1 MKKLEKLGKKQIT
14 LAALILALGA
24 TVYLNW
30 QFTSPAVTPVSSEG
44 TGYAESEE
52 EENEYNPL
60 GVAELVNNSYIET
73 ETVNDEIE
81 TVNEADVY
89 EAEVYEVSSS
99 LSQARLDRQN
109 SRESALELLD
119 EVLSDIESDSE
130 AKKKAID
137 EASIIAQNMV
147 KESNIETLIK
157 AKGVKDVVVYLSDD
171 GCSVIVDK
179 VGDNILAIQ
188 DIITKE
194 TSLTPDKITVTEIG

>member
-1 MKKLEKLGKKQIT
+1 MKKFEKLGKKQIT

-30 QFTSPAVTPVSSEG
+30 QFTSPSTVPVSTQG
-44 TGYAESEE
+44 TEYTENSEE
-52 EENEYNPL
+52 KSEYSPL
-60 GVAELVNNSYIET
+60 GIAELVNSSYIDV

-81 TVNEADVY
+81 AVDEADVY
-89 EAEVYEVSSS
+89 DAYEVSSS

-119 EVLSDIESDSE
+119 EVLNDVEADSE

-157 AKGVKDVVVYLSDD
+157 AKGINDVVVYLSDD
-171 GCSVIVDK
+171 GCSIIVDK

-194 TSLTPDKITVTEIG
+194 TSLTTDKITVTEIG